1 MSVCQKSSGDLGG
14 ISAIPWLYLAMLL
27 VISRQYLRSH
37 LGLGHHIDFVL
48 TSRDLGDEKP
58 SAEIFAEARRLA
70 GVGRDERARDATSC
84 GTSRSFVVAPRARAH
99 V

>member
-14 ISAIPWLYLAMLL
+14 TSAVPRLYLAMRF
-27 VISRQYLRSH
+27 VISRRYLRSH
-37 LGLGHHIDFVL
+37 LGLGHHLDFVL

-70 GVGRDERARDATSC
+70 GVGRDERARGTTNC
-84 GTSRSFVVAPRARAH
+84 GTPHTVV
-99 V
+99 